1 MVDVIAAA
9 PIIMKMHERNAR
21 LDRGEMRFEDV
32 SFIALTN
39 LYLFASYAYYQQ
51 DDPILLDG
59 TYDRLCKYLYNNWD
73 FLAAEGV
80 WHVGELIQEGNLQAG
95 TCIGVVYPNSVR
107 EIADVLIELKSRE
120 RVKEDDI

>member
-1 MVDVIAAA
+1 MSHVIKFE
-9 PIIMKMHERNAR
+9 KMHELHLRNNR
-21 LDRGEMRFEDV
+21 LNLGEIKFEDC
-32 SFIALTN
+32 SFITLTN

-95 TCIGVVYPNSVR
+95 TCIGVVYPNAVR
-107 EIADVLIELKSRE
+107 EIADVLIELKNVD
-120 RVKEDDI
+120 RVKEYDI